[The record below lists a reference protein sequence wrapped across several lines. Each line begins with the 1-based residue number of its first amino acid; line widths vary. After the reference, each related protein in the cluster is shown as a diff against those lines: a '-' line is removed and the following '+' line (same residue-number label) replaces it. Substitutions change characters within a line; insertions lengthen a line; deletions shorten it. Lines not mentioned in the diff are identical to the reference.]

1 MNKSTIKKL
10 IAAAVF
16 VFAIILFNMAT
27 VVTKPGE
34 YRVIKQFG
42 KIVRVDTC
50 DSHAYGL
57 GFKIPFIQSETV
69 ISQKLILTDLAASD
83 VMTSDKKSMISDCFV
98 LWKIEDPVKFIQK
111 LSGSQQN
118 AESRIGSNV
127 YNSLKNVISSL
138 TQEEVIS
145 GRDGELADLVTETLG
160 TNLEAYGIKVEKIE
174 TKMLDLP
181 DENKEAVYN
190 RMISERGNI
199 AASYTAQGEQEAQ
212 KIKNDTDE
220 KTTII
225 LAQAQKTAD
234 TTIAEGEAEYMR
246 ILSEAYND
254 ESKAD
259 FYSFVRQLDA
269 MKATLKNQGNTIV
282 LDKDSPIAELF
293 YQGE

>member
-1 MNKSTIKKL
+1 MKTVKKTIIA
-10 IAAAVF
+10 IAAVIA
-16 VFAIILFNMAT
+16 AILLFNGFT
-27 VVTKPGE
+27 VITKPGE
-34 YRVIKQFG
+34 YRVVKQFG
-42 KIVRVDTC
+42 KIIRVDTC
-50 DSHAYGL
+50 ESHPYGL
-57 GFKIPFIQSETV
+57 GFKIPILQTETV
-69 ISQKLILTDLAASD
+69 INSKLILTDLDASD

-98 LWKIEDPVKFIQK
+98 LWRIEDPVKFIQK

-127 YNSLKNVISSL
+127 YSSLKNVISSL

-145 GRDGELADLVTETLG
+145 GRDGELAEILTESLG
-160 TNLEAYGIKVEKIE
+160 TNLEAYGIKIEKIE

-181 DENKEAVYN
+181 EENKDAVYS
-190 RMISERGNI
+190 RMISERGNM
-199 AASYTAQGEQEAQ
+199 AATYTANGEKEAQ
-212 KIKNDTDE
+212 QIKNDTDE

-246 ILSEAYND
+246 ILSESYND

-269 MKATLKNQGNTIV
+269 VKATLKNGESTIV

-293 YQGE
+293 YQNQ